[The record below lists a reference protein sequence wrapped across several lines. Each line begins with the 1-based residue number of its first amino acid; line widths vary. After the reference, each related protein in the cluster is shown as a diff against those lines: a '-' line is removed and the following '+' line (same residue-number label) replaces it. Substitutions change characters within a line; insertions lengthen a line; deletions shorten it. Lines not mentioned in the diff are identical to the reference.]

1 MSSSKERLE
10 RHFITHIDRL
20 LRLGIEL
27 VFSIC
32 EPTNVVAVMINQDDD
47 DVGKFEEDDPCS

>member
-1 MSSSKERLE
+1 MNSSKERLE

-20 LRLGIEL
+20 LRFGVEP

-32 EPTNVVAVMINQDDD
+32 EATNVVAVMINQDD